1 MTHVQVILGSTRPG
15 RFGDKVA
22 AWFLQHAAARPD
34 LSAELVDLA
43 DWPLPFFNSPVPPAM
58 QESQDPQIVAWA
70 EKVSAADAYVLV
82 TPEYN
87 HGYPAVLKNALD
99 LVVRPWRHKPV
110 GFVGYGG
117 QGAGIRAVEQ
127 LRHVVLE
134 LQMTPLRQQ
143 VAMANVYM
151 AFDDAGVLKDSSGPD
166 RQAAAVLD
174 ELEMWSRT
182 LNDVRATAGSH
193 PRAAVSR

>member
-1 MTHVQVILGSTRPG
+1 MTHIQVILGSTRPG

-22 AWFLQHAAARPD
+22 GWFMQHAAAHPD

-70 EKVSAADAYVLV
+70 DKVSAADGYVLV

-99 LVVRPWRHKPV
+99 HVVRPWRHKPV

-117 QGAGIRAVEQ
+117 PGAGIRAVEQ
-127 LRHVVLE
+127 LRQVVVELE
-134 LQMTPLRQQ
+134 MIPLRQQ
-143 VAMANVYM
+143 VSIPNVYM
-151 AFDDAGVLKDSSGPD
+151 AFGNDGTLLEPSGPD
-166 RQAAAVLD
+166 RQAAAVLG
-174 ELEMWSRT
+174 ELAVWSQQ
-182 LNDVRATAGSH
+182 LNDM
-193 PRAAVSR
+193 RAAIG

>member
-1 MTHVQVILGSTRPG
+1 MTHIQVILGSTRPG

-22 AWFLQHAAARPD
+22 GWFMQHATMHPD

-58 QESQDPQIVAWA
+58 QESQDTWAMAWA
-70 EKVSAADAYVLV
+70 DKVSAADAYVLV

-99 LVVRPWRHKPV
+99 HVVRPWRHKAV

-117 QGAGIRAVEQ
+117 PGAGIRAVEQ
-127 LRHVVLE
+127 LRQVVVELE
-134 LQMTPLRQQ
+134 MIPLRQQ
-143 VAMANVYM
+143 VAIPNIYS
-151 AFDDAGVLKDSSGPD
+151 AFDSAGTLKDSAGPD

-174 ELEMWSRT
+174 ELALWSRS
-182 LNDVRATAGSH
+182 LNGMRSATG
-193 PRAAVSR
+193 

>member
-22 AWFLQHAAARPD
+22 SWFMQHAATHPD

-58 QESQDPQIVAWA
+58 RESQDPQAVAWA
-70 EKVSAADAYVLV
+70 NKVSAADSYVLV

-99 LVVRPWRHKPV
+99 HVVRPWRHKPV

-117 QGAGIRAVEQ
+117 PGAGIRAVEQ
-127 LRHVVLE
+127 LRQVVVE
-134 LQMTPLRQQ
+134 LDMIPLRQQ
-143 VAMANVYM
+143 VSIQNVYT
-151 AFDDAGVLKDSSGPD
+151 AFDNDGTLHDPMGPD

-174 ELEMWSRT
+174 ELGLWSRQ
-182 LNDVRATAGSH
+182 LNDMRANAG
-193 PRAAVSR
+193 